1 MTYNDFHL
9 ELADMIDDM
18 INKEYLDDIKA
29 KTYDHES
36 QQGSMRRP
44 HISHTPKTEEKV

>member
-18 INKEYLDDIKA
+18 INKEYLDDIKY
-29 KTYDHES
+29 KTYPD
-36 QQGSMRRP
+36 R
-44 HISHTPKTEEKV
+44 V

>member
-1 MTYNDFHL
+1 MTYNDFHV

-29 KTYDHES
+29 KTYDQVS
-36 QQGSMRRP
+36 QQGSMRG
-44 HISHTPKTEEKV
+44 PKTEEKV